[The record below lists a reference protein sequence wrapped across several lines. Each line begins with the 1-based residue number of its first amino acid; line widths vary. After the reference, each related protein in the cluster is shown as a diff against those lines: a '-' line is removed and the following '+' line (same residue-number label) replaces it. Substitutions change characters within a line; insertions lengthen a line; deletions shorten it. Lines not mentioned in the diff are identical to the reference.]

1 MSPSCRCAG
10 CSNVWRK
17 GHLGPP
23 RLHVIFLSTFFC
35 GVERW
40 EIYGVTTRSNDSPT
54 SCKSTSSQVPRV
66 RVCDIRLVGPTRTT
80 TPQIHPTIR
89 PASHKSIYSVGSTSL
104 HLSPPTREARYK
116 AMSCYRRTS
125 AQTPDVR
132 EGRAGVCAEEHVRI
146 ARWRLTH
153 QFQGRRDRLDI
164 DEARPIPKLCPSV
177 WIGRRVLRSEP

>member
-104 HLSPPTREARYK
+104 HLSPPTRGTYTCNNLGKPGIRPCRATAVPPRR
-116 AMSCYRRTS
+116 RRTS
-125 AQTPDVR
+125 ERDA
-132 EGRAGVCAEEHVRI
+132 RAS
-146 ARWRLTH
+146 ARRNM
-153 QFQGRRDRLDI
+153 
-164 DEARPIPKLCPSV
+164 
-177 WIGRRVLRSEP
+177 SELLAGD